1 MPQERLPVRKIRE
14 VIRLHHEAELSN
26 RAIARVCKISNSTV
40 GEYLVRAEQAG
51 FSWPLPEGLDDAA
64 LYQGLFP
71 EKSKGSKSK
80 RPIPNWEDVHRELS
94 KRGVTLTLLWQE
106 YREKHPLDGYGYTQF
121 RLYYQRWNKSR
132 TGTMRIPRKGG
143 EEMEVDYTGM
153 TVPITN
159 PETGEISRAQIFV
172 ATLPA
177 SNYTYAEIQ
186 PSQKLRYW
194 LGGHVRALTFFGGVP
209 KTICPDN
216 LKSGVKT
223 PHRYEPELN
232 PSYQELAEH
241 YRVAVLPARVRKP
254 RDKAHVENSV
264 QNVERWILAPLRNRT
279 FFSIGEA
286 NRAIAPLLKALNQR
300 EMAHLGKS
308 RLQLF
313 EELDQPAL
321 NPLPE
326 RPYEFAVWKNAKVNI
341 DYHIAFEGHYYS
353 VPHHL
358 VRKEVRI
365 RATESILAIFLHGQ
379 QVAIHPRSLAQ
390 GRFSTRPEHMPANHR
405 FVLNAN
411 GDWFQRKARKIGP
424 HTAAYIT
431 ALLKSRRYPQHAYRS
446 CLGIF
451 SLARKHTHPRM
462 EIACQILLEA
472 DLLSYR
478 DLKSELERLMAA
490 PSPEPPLPAHENV
503 RGNNYY
509 Q

>member
-26 RAIARVCKISNSTV
+26 RAIARVCKVSNSTV
-40 GEYLVRAEQAG
+40 GEYLARAEQAG
-51 FSWPLPEGLDDAA
+51 LGWPPPDGLSDAD
-64 LYQGLFP
+64 LYQRLFP
-71 EKSKGSKSK
+71 EKGKANRSK
-80 RPIPNWEDVHRELS
+80 RPLPNWEEMHRELS

-106 YREKHPLDGYGYTQF
+106 YREKHPDGYGYTQF
-121 RLYYQRWNKSR
+121 RVHYQRWNKAQ

-143 EEMEVDYTGM
+143 EEMEVDYAGM

-159 PETGEISRAQIFV
+159 PETGEISRAQVFV

-186 PSQKLRYW
+186 PSQGLQHW

-264 QNVERWILAPLRNRT
+264 QNVERWVLAPLRNRT

-286 NRAIAPLLKALNQR
+286 NRAIAPLLQALNQR
-300 EMAHLGKS
+300 KMAHLGQS
-308 RLQLF
+308 RQQLF
-313 EELDQPAL
+313 EELDLPAL

-326 RPYEFAVWKNAKVNI
+326 RPYEFATWKNAKVNI
-341 DYHIAFEGHYYS
+341 DYHVAFEGHYYS

-358 VRKEVRI
+358 VRQEVRI
-365 RATESILAIFLHGQ
+365 RATESMLAIFHHGQ
-379 QVAIHPRSLAQ
+379 QAAIHPRSQTQ
-390 GRFSTRPEHMPANHR
+390 GRFSTRSEHMPDNHR
-405 FVLNAN
+405 FVISAD
-411 GDWFQRKARKIGP
+411 GVWFQREARKIGP
-424 HTAAYIT
+424 HAAAYIS
-431 ALLKSRRYPQHAYRS
+431 ALLKARRYPQHAYRS
-446 CLGIF
+446 CLGILN
-451 SLARKHTHPRM
+451 LARKHPHPRL
-462 EIACQILLEA
+462 ETACQTLLEA

-478 DLKSELERLMAA
+478 DLKSELERLTAA
-490 PSPEPPLPAHENV
+490 QSPEPPLPAHENV